1 MIIRSHVKSYASTTA
16 SLWNLD
22 PCTARHFDDD
32 AETSKAPSHGTLAAE
47 TLLQNRA
54 AVRST
59 RKREEDLNIVEGE
72 HLNYC

>member
-1 MIIRSHVKSYASTTA
+1 MAAS
-16 SLWNLD
+16 SWILD
-22 PCTARHFDDD
+22 PRTVRHSDDD
-32 AETSKAPSHGTLAAE
+32 AETSKAPGVGTAE
-47 TLLQNRA
+47 TLLQKRA